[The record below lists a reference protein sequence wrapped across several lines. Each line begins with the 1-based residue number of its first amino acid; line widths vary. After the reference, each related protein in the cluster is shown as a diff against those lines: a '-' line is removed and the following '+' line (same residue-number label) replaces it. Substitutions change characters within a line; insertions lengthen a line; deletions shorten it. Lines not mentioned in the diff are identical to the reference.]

1 MAGKLKIVICDEN
14 ESDRGCIREVI
25 EEVLKRRNV
34 RFAVQTFDS
43 GEQLLKKKVDL
54 SHYDV
59 IFLDANMRKLN
70 GIETAYQIRKKGWD
84 IKIILLA
91 EMIDYAV
98 DGYRIGALRYV
109 MKDNMKKE
117 LPECLDFILKD
128 CIDDGREM
136 AFPLIGGERNVMLS
150 EILYIESRLHKLYF
164 KFAEGDSHMYGKLA
178 ELERQLAEC
187 GFVRVHQSF
196 LANMEYVDKICN
208 YQMHLTDGSVLP
220 VTKRRYSEVRERFAK
235 YLKCE

>member
-1 MAGKLKIVICDEN
+1 
-14 ESDRGCIREVI
+14 
-25 EEVLKRRNV
+25 
-34 RFAVQTFDS
+34 
-43 GEQLLKKKVDL
+43 
-54 SHYDV
+54 
-59 IFLDANMRKLN
+59 
-70 GIETAYQIRKKGWD
+70 
-84 IKIILLA
+84 
-91 EMIDYAV
+91 
-98 DGYRIGALRYV
+98 
-109 MKDNMKKE
+109 
-117 LPECLDFILKD
+117 
-128 CIDDGREM
+128 
-136 AFPLIGGERNVMLS
+136 MLS